1 MDRIHHRHLWGQGM
15 IASYNSSLQFLAL
28 IVGMACQTGF
38 VPNYWQTGRWHVNYI
53 GRALM
58 AKSGSMLFSLLITFL
73 AGLAVETLTYRP
85 GWEWITP
92 LITFADWVLAFA
104 IASQW
109 RALWRQQHEGELDA
123 QATE

>member
-1 MDRIHHRHLWGQGM
+1 M

-28 IVGMACQTGF
+28 VIGIVCQAGF
-38 VPNYWQTGRWHVNYI
+38 VMMYSRVEWHVNYI

-58 AKSGSMLFSLLITFL
+58 AKSGSMLFSLAITFL
-73 AGLAVETLTYRP
+73 AGLAVQTLTYRP
-85 GWEWITP
+85 GWEWIIP

-104 IASQW
+104 IAIQW

-123 QATE
+123 KATQ